1 MPTGT
6 AFGPQ
11 GYGAATTLPPG
22 SNTNRHGAG
31 IDTWVQDCNA
41 SGGGSTILDAQFF
54 NTLLGNIR
62 TVVQEANAA
71 GAGITMNDGD
81 MTLLYEAIRFMV
93 GDITVGQGLSITG
106 THITLDVPSLKAMVA

>member
-1 MPTGT
+1 MATNT

-11 GYGAATTLPPG
+11 GYGAATSLPAG
-22 SNTNRHGAG
+22 TNTNRHGAG

-62 TVVQEANAA
+62 TVVKEANAA
-71 GAGITMNDGD
+71 GAGITLNDGD
-81 MTLLYEAIRFMV
+81 MSLLYRAIQFMV
-93 GDITVGQGLSITG
+93 GDVTVGQGLSITG
-106 THITLDVPSLKAMVA
+106 THITIDVPALKAMVA